1 MADKT
6 MAVRGRSGAGKKT
19 VVGSLL
25 YKGLES
31 RTDGQYRDVPGYFD
45 QNGIVKSFY
54 APSAKIVVDGEDYL
68 HSTSA
73 PDIVLWVVD
82 VSSPDRGAASS
93 ADLASIICSGALKPK
108 DKLLILL
115 NKMDLVDWSEESFV
129 EVAMSFKDIQPDS
142 TITDI
147 VPASTLTGDN
157 ILEPP
162 QVRWLELCGVTGA
175 LSVQKQLAPL
185 HTQKRGSGG
194 LARAAEAAPARGW
207 GTGVAGLCSLI
218 SQSTNRP
225 ACAEWLHNGLGPE
238 HLLSWHKPMTIQGP
252 APSHHA
258 RADIPLNLLIV
269 QIPSQHTAASARA
282 VSDTLAAMKKLLG
295 KLTKGRSRPASAG
308 ASRASLPDSG
318 IPLERLGLI
327 KLADTTP
334 GPDGGEQ
341 YPVDIVA
348 VHGLNGD
355 SYTTWTHQNGLG
367 GIVCKQ
373 ALVIAHEDNSDPT
386 NQRLLQSMAG
396 IVFFGTP
403 HRGSDT
409 AKLGNLVGT
418 MINTFLKAA
427 SAGLQTKT
435 IRTDLLRHLESDSK
449 ALQELADSVRDRLG
463 SLQIVSFYETE
474 PESSWPSCEKYGAWR
489 KLHRVYPIGQ
499 AHILPKQMRIPTP
512 AKGTCQ
518 WILGHPLFVSWLEKA
533 ENALLWLTGHP
544 GCGKTILSFFLAKQ
558 LETPRESRT
567 PPGNVCIYFC
577 DDKISKQKVANNIL
591 IGLIF
596 QLVRRH
602 RSLAR
607 HVRKVYQ
614 MHGQNIVRSFTALWG
629 LFRDIAT
636 DPRSGPTIIII
647 DALDECEEDTRRSLL
662 KAIKGFIQD
671 LERPNAGGQHV
682 KFVLT
687 SRPLEDVER
696 MIDRVSDL
704 RIRIDD
710 YRGGPDGDIQIYI
723 RQRLDEISEQLQ
735 FDPKLRQS
743 LQELLYSKSG
753 QTFLWVHMVLTALE
767 TVPRMSTNYLKVFV
781 QQIPS
786 DLEMTYVL
794 LVSRIHETHLEAASK
809 LLKLI
814 LGSSRPLH
822 LDEINIAFSIATN
835 HRTAKDVK
843 EDCQTGM
850 HRTLNTILGQ
860 LVRISDSQVSLVHQ
874 SAKEFILQE
883 TGRNQKLPGP
893 IRTIRKEDCALEMA
907 TACIGYLLLDD
918 FAEDSFSLVESPT
931 KSPSDTSNTGW
942 EDEDEEGYAHD
953 MFKEP
958 SILDE
963 DTCRLL
969 ASEHPFYEYAA
980 LHWTEH
986 FVLCEASAPQSLR
999 DAAKKLLDTS
1009 TTHCTNWLRFHST
1022 EAIAGDQSTP
1032 QSAEPVTLAAL
1043 FNFHETLRDYLGGDV
1058 PPQQAHLDTALFW
1071 GAEQGHDRI
1080 VDTLLRAGADPNA
1093 RVSGKQ
1099 TALIVAAKNG
1109 HSDCVRTL
1117 LADKCT
1123 DLNLAGERGRTALSF
1138 ACHGGH
1144 DEVVKTLLSRE
1155 DCAVDDADESGSTA
1169 LIWAAG
1175 SGRPETVALLLAQ
1188 HPRVDVNHRDK
1199 AGRTAVSW
1207 AAGDGMEEVLKTLL
1221 RLKWIDPNL
1230 KDNEGRSP
1238 LSWAAG
1244 HGCVAALRVLLRNN
1258 RVDKASV
1265 DNKLKSPITWACE
1278 RAQADSL
1285 RMLLSHGC
1293 PGVDEG
1299 DESGWTPL
1307 AWAIH
1312 NASPATVELLV
1323 SNPAVDIERRDMGG
1337 RTPLSWAVSYGHLK
1351 AVKVLLRAGADPRTE
1366 SDTGLTPISAA
1377 ETLGRADIIE
1387 ELRYYISEEPSVSIS
1402 FTSKGS

>member
-1 MADKT
+1 MF
-6 MAVRGRSGAGKKT
+6 S
-19 VVGSLL
+19 
-25 YKGLES
+25 
-31 RTDGQYRDVPGYFD
+31 
-45 QNGIVKSFY
+45 
-54 APSAKIVVDGEDYL
+54 
-68 HSTSA
+68 
-73 PDIVLWVVD
+73 
-82 VSSPDRGAASS
+82 
-93 ADLASIICSGALKPK
+93 
-108 DKLLILL
+108 
-115 NKMDLVDWSEESFV
+115 
-129 EVAMSFKDIQPDS
+129 
-142 TITDI
+142 
-147 VPASTLTGDN
+147 
-157 ILEPP
+157 
-162 QVRWLELCGVTGA
+162 ELCGATGA
-175 LSVQKQLAPL
+175 LSVQKKLATF

-194 LARAAEAAPARGW
+194 PARAAEAAPARG
-207 GTGVAGLCSLI
+207 
-218 SQSTNRP
+218 
-225 ACAEWLHNGLGPE
+225 
-238 HLLSWHKPMTIQGP
+238 
-252 APSHHA
+252 
-258 RADIPLNLLIV
+258 
-269 QIPSQHTAASARA
+269 SQHTAASTRA
-282 VSDTLAAMKKLLG
+282 VSDTLVAMKKLLG
-295 KLTKGRSRPASAG
+295 KLKKGRSRPADAG
-308 ASRASLPDSG
+308 APRVNPPESS

-327 KLADTTP
+327 KLADITP
-334 GPDGGEQ
+334 VPDGGEQ

-355 SYTTWTHQNGLG
+355 SYSTWTHQNGSLWLRDFLPGSLPGCRVFTYGYPSQVFGRSIAEVKGYARRLLG
-367 GIVCKQ
+367 EIRDIQDVSREV
-373 ALVIAHEDNSDPT
+373 ALAIAHEDNSDPA
-386 NQRLLQSMAG
+386 NQRLLQSVTG

-409 AKLGNLVGT
+409 AKLGTLVGT

-427 SAGLQTKT
+427 SAGLQTKA

-474 PESSWPSCEKYGAWR
+474 PESSWPSVIVDKISATLTIPTERIYPLYASHRDLCRFPSQNSEYKTVVREIRRVAQAAPRLPNRASTHSSQTSWNDSEKSCMSLFSRFDVSDY
-489 KLHRVYPIGQ
+489 
-499 AHILPKQMRIPTP
+499 QMRIPTP

-567 PPGNVCIYFC
+567 APGNVCIYFC
-577 DDKISKQKVANNIL
+577 DDKISKQKVAHNIL

-629 LFRDIAT
+629 LFKDIAT
-636 DPRSGPTIIII
+636 DPKSGATIIII

-662 KAIKGFIQD
+662 KAIKGFIQE
-671 LERPNAGGQHV
+671 LERPAAEGQHV

-696 MIDRVSDL
+696 MIDRVSDF

-735 FDPKLRQS
+735 FDPKLKQS

-753 QTFLWVHMVLTALE
+753 QTFLWVHMILTALE
-767 TVPRMSTNYLKVFV
+767 SVPRMSTNYLKVFV

-822 LDEINIAFSIATN
+822 LDEISIAFSIAAN
-835 HRTAKDVK
+835 HRTTKEVK

-860 LVRISDSQVSLVHQ
+860 LVRISDSKVSLVHQ

-883 TGRNQKLPGP
+883 TKSNDKLPAP

-907 TACIGYLLLDD
+907 AACIGYLSLDD
-918 FAEDSFSLVESPT
+918 FAGDSFSLMESPT
-931 KSPSDTSNTGW
+931 ESTSDTSNTAW

-999 DAAKKLLDTS
+999 DAARKLLDAS
-1009 TTHCTNWLRFHST
+1009 AAHCTNWLRFHST
-1022 EAIAGDQSTP
+1022 EATSGDQGIP
-1032 QSAEPVTLAAL
+1032 QSPEPVTLAAF
-1043 FNFHETLRDYLGGDV
+1043 FNFHETLRDYLGGTV
-1058 PPQQAHLDTALFW
+1058 PPQQGHLDTALFW

-1080 VDTLLRAGADPNA
+1080 VDTLLGAGADPNV

-1109 HSDCVRTL
+1109 HSDCHR
-1117 LADKCT
+1117 
-1123 DLNLAGERGRTALSF
+1123 
-1138 ACHGGH
+1138 
-1144 DEVVKTLLSRE
+1144 
-1155 DCAVDDADESGSTA
+1155 
-1169 LIWAAG
+1169 
-1175 SGRPETVALLLAQ
+1175 
-1188 HPRVDVNHRDK
+1188 RVDVNHRDK

-1221 RLKWIDPNL
+1221 RFKGADPNL

-1238 LSWAAG
+1238 LSK
-1244 HGCVAALRVLLRNN
+1244 
-1258 RVDKASV
+1258 VDKASV
-1265 DNKLKSPITWACE
+1265 DKQLKSAITWACE

-1337 RTPLSWAVSYGHLK
+1337 RTPLSWAV
-1351 AVKVLLRAGADPRTE
+1351 LLRAGADPRTE

-1377 ETLGRADIIE
+1377 EALGRADIIE
-1387 ELRYYISEEPSVSIS
+1387 ELRYYMSEEPFVSIS